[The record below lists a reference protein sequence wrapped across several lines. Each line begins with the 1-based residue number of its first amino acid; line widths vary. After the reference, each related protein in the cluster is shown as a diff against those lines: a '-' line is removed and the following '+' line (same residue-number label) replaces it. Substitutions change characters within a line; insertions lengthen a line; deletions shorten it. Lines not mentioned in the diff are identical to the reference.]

1 MPPGE
6 DEGVYRTPKVQRHN
20 ASRSQG
26 AIMIRSFRDT
36 RTESVF
42 EGDHVP
48 MWHPELTRRAMR
60 KLHSLDSAHGIG
72 DLRAMPGNRL
82 EKLIGDRA
90 GQWSIRVNDRWR
102 ICFRWIDGHAE
113 NVELVDYH

>member
-1 MPPGE
+1 
-6 DEGVYRTPKVQRHN
+6 
-20 ASRSQG
+20 
-26 AIMIRSFRDT
+26 MIRSFRDT

-48 MWHPELTRRAMR
+48 MWHPKLTRRAMR
-60 KLHSLDSAHGIG
+60 KLHALDPAHGIG
-72 DLRAMPGNRL
+72 DLRAMPGNKP

>member
-1 MPPGE
+1 
-6 DEGVYRTPKVQRHN
+6 
-20 ASRSQG
+20 
-26 AIMIRSFRDT
+26 
-36 RTESVF
+36 
-42 EGDHVP
+42 
-48 MWHPELTRRAMR
+48 
-60 KLHSLDSAHGIG
+60 
-72 DLRAMPGNRL
+72 MPGNRL

>member
-1 MPPGE
+1 
-6 DEGVYRTPKVQRHN
+6 
-20 ASRSQG
+20 
-26 AIMIRSFRDT
+26 MIRPFRDT

-60 KLHSLDSAHGIG
+60 KLHALDSAHGIG